1 MKKLTFFAILLI
13 FLVAKPVSAQDLELY
28 LETTQTKIYAGKSSS
43 IEVIVFNSQN
53 FTDTFSI
60 TIWPTQFAD
69 VLTSIENPNL
79 RISPKGNASTKIY
92 FFASECADESTIQ
105 FEIVASSTTS
115 NVSAV
120 KKILLSVLRTFTVCI
135 SDFKLDKYGEI
146 GPNESI
152 RIITYL
158 TNPTYRVSP
167 QFFVQANIK
176 FENKTIESF
185 DEAIQPLP
193 QKSTK
198 ILTLSYNFNE
208 YASPGIYKIEVLL
221 KDELNNLVTKKEETI
236 RMKIVNKTSTQ
247 SWTDIGILSA
257 VTTIKIKNEGNVGI
271 PIRITTSIPSFIK
284 NLFFPETQ
292 PTSEKTQ
299 DGWIEYEWNFENVNP
314 GEEVIVKYEVKLLYV
329 WLFCLGLVVVVI
341 LAFKF
346 VYGPTVIKKYKPIV
360 PALGKEI
367 TIALE
372 IKNRS
377 RHEIENVEVKDFVP
391 TLFEVSNRFDTVR
404 PETIKKVKGGTL
416 LTWKFNLLKPL
427 EERVLT
433 YKIKPKMEISGTFKL
448 PNAYMKYLDKKK
460 EVKSI
465 VSKSI
470 LIKPE

>member
-1 MKKLTFFAILLI
+1 MKKLIFFFILGIVL
-13 FLVAKPVSAQDLELY
+13 LAEPVFAQDVELY
-28 LETTQTKIYAGKSSS
+28 LETSQLKIYAGKSGSV
-43 IEVIVFNSQN
+43 EVNVFNNQN

-69 VLTSIENPNL
+69 VITTVENPNL
-79 RISPKGNASTKIY
+79 RINAKSNASTKIY

-105 FEIVASSTTS
+105 FEITASSTTS
-115 NVSAV
+115 NAS
-120 KKILLSVLRTFTVCI
+120 KSKNLLLSVLRTFIVCI

-146 GPNESI
+146 EPNESLKI
-152 RIITYL
+152 TTYL
-158 TNPTYRVSP
+158 TNPTYKISP
-167 QFFVQANIK
+167 QFFVQTNIK
-176 FENKTIESF
+176 LENKTIESF
-185 DEAIQPLP
+185 DETVQPMS

-198 ILTLSYNFNE
+198 ILSLTYNFSE
-208 YASPGIYKIEVLL
+208 YASPGIYRIEVLL

-257 VTTIKIKNEGNVGI
+257 VTTVKIKNEGNVVV
-271 PIRITTSIPSFIK
+271 PIKITTSIPSFVK
-284 NLFFPETQ
+284 NLFFPEIQ
-292 PTSEKTQ
+292 PTREKTQ
-299 DGWIEYEWNFENVNP
+299 DGWIEYVWEFENVKP
-314 GEEVIVKYEVKLLYV
+314 GEEVIVRYEIKLLYV
-329 WLFCLGLVVVVI
+329 WLFSLGIVIVVI

-346 VYGPTVIKKYKPIV
+346 VYGPTVVKKYKPIV
-360 PALGKEI
+360 PTLGKEI

-372 IKNRS
+372 IKNKS
-377 RHEIENVEVKDFVP
+377 KHEIEDVEVRDFVP
-391 TLFEVSNRFDTVR
+391 TLFEVSEKFDTVR
-404 PETIKKVKGGTL
+404 PDSVKKVKGGTII
-416 LTWKFNLLKPL
+416 TWKFNSLKPL

-470 LIKPE
+470 LLKAE